1 MRHCPGDRRRVWACS
16 SETAEGAAACL
27 HRLGGR
33 PRRGRFS
40 EATHCGWRFGIP
52 IAAPDSQPGQR
63 AVVSA
68 RICPLPRSRPI
79 HWAPAECVAAP
90 QTGGR
95 GGLCFLSPRDVD
107 SLVSFLLSLAV
118 DSGPVGDQVR
128 TFIGADNIAATVQS
142 VRERIGALA
151 VPSEYEHRH
160 SRGQEVGTKLDFIVD
175 AVERW
180 VLPHDPQAA
189 LDLLVAMFEADAVA
203 MENCGE
209 HDWEVSCAYER
220 AAGVIAQAAKRLP
233 GAQVAERIH
242 ALIGADGY
250 GVRARL
256 ASIISEA

>member
-95 GGLCFLSPRDVD
+95 GGLCFLS
-107 SLVSFLLSLAV
+107 SNALSV
-118 DSGPVGDQVR
+118 
-128 TFIGADNIAATVQS
+128 
-142 VRERIGALA
+142 
-151 VPSEYEHRH
+151 VPAH
-160 SRGQEVGTKLDFIVD
+160 EVGSRD
-175 AVERW
+175 AV
-180 VLPHDPQAA
+180 LA
-189 LDLLVAMFEADAVA
+189 LLQLRDQFVFLGAVVKRFLDGPWKDQDLKTIIDSCGDDVKMRRSVIEQNQKIQVSNVRLHLDAIFLHYQKLSIA
-203 MENCGE
+203 LG
-209 HDWEVSCAYER
+209 
-220 AAGVIAQAAKRLP
+220 AGAV
-233 GAQVAERIH
+233 V
-242 ALIGADGY
+242 
-250 GVRARL
+250 
-256 ASIISEA
+256 